1 MSEKVK
7 LTREQAEAIKSI
19 RGDINGG
26 FTPGNIRTQL
36 KKQWMSKPY
45 ATLNELPFEQFIVAV
60 LGDYEVEETF
70 EVGDL
75 VVREREGIKHEKD
88 LYRKGRLFEIYAID
102 ENLSCPVICKEM
114 GGHVKESLRHATPE
128 EIAEEK
134 QRRWWSKYGR
144 EVWELKENDLLYYDD
159 EFKEVEG
166 VSEIGAIMLSSER
179 FYLPLETIKSK
190 YSVACFAEDRKD
202 INGGGIE

>member
-1 MSEKVK
+1 MSDKVK

-36 KKQWMSKPY
+36 KKQWMDKPY

-70 EVGDL
+70 KVGDW
-75 VVREREGIKHEKD
+75 VVDVYEGITRIDSKEKEGLWIGEGTLTWVNYD
-88 LYRKGRLFEIYAID
+88 GECYER
-102 ENLSCPVICKEM
+102 
-114 GGHVKESLRHATPE
+114 LRHATPE
-128 EIAEEK
+128 EIATEK
-134 QRRWWSKYGR
+134 QRRWWAKHGR
-144 EVWELKENDLLYYDD
+144 DVWELKENDLLYYDD
-159 EFKEVEG
+159 EFKEVEE

-202 INGGGIE
+202 INGGDDE

>member
-1 MSEKVK
+1 MSDKVK

-36 KKQWMSKPY
+36 KKQWMSRPY

-70 EVGDL
+70 EVGDW
-75 VVREREGIKHEKD
+75 VHNNVT
-88 LYRKGRLFEIYAID
+88 GRVAKID
-102 ENLSCPVICKEM
+102 DRGYDEEVAWVDDDKVNCFTQF
-114 GGHVKESLRHATPE
+114 RHATPE

-134 QRRWWSKYGR
+134 QRRWWAKHGR
-144 EVWELKENDLLYYDD
+144 DVWELRENDLLYYDD
-159 EFKEVEG
+159 EFKEV
-166 VSEIGAIMLSSER
+166 
-179 FYLPLETIKSK
+179 
-190 YSVACFAEDRKD
+190 
-202 INGGGIE
+202 

>member
-60 LGDYEVEETF
+60 LGDYEVEPIF
-70 EVGDL
+70 EVGDWA
-75 VVREREGIKHEKD
+75 VDRRSVYKIISKHHAD
-88 LYRKGRLFEIYAID
+88 YL
-102 ENLSCPVICKEM
+102 NKEV
-114 GGHVKESLRHATPE
+114 HPEVRHATPE
-128 EIAEEK
+128 EITEEK
-134 QRRWWSKYGR
+134 QRRWWAKHGR

-159 EFKEVEG
+159 EFKEVEE
-166 VSEIGAIMLSSER
+166 VTEIGAIMLSSER
-179 FYLPLETIKSK
+179 MYLPIETIKNK
-190 YSVACFAEDRKD
+190 YSVACFAKDRKD
-202 INGGGIE
+202 INGGDIE

>member
-1 MSEKVK
+1 V
-7 LTREQAEAIKSI
+7 L
-19 RGDINGG
+19 
-26 FTPGNIRTQL
+26 TPGNIRTQM

-45 ATLNELPFEQFIVAV
+45 AMLNELPFEQFIVAV

-70 EVGDL
+70 EVGDW
-75 VVREREGIKHEKD
+75 VHNNVT
-88 LYRKGRLFEIYAID
+88 GRVAKID
-102 ENLSCPVICKEM
+102 DRGYDEEVAWVDDDKVNFFTQF
-114 GGHVKESLRHATPE
+114 RHATPE
-128 EIAEEK
+128 EVAEEK
-134 QRRWWSKYGR
+134 QRRWWAKHDR